1 MIRTS
6 PSGQLPGVHE
16 TVFPGPSAML
26 SGKIVFDRDGSRG
39 RESAD
44 IGSRSEIQRWLRSRN
59 TL

>member
-26 SGKIVFDRDGSRG
+26 SGKIVVD